1 MKKDQNL
8 VLKGSGIYLRR
19 LKAKDWEEFTTLAR
33 RSVRFH
39 RGLLKLPKTRE
50 AYELFRKRVSGEA
63 SECFLICRAE
73 DDAIAGVIH
82 MAQIFRGPLQSAYL
96 GYGLGVDFIGK
107 GYASNA
113 VRVILRFAFHDLKL
127 HRLEANIQPH
137 NLPSI
142 ALVKQLGFSK
152 EGYSPK
158 YLKVSGKWCDHERW
172 AITKEN
178 WK

>member
-1 MKKDQNL
+1 MKKDQEL
-8 VLKGSGIYLRR
+8 VLKGKSIYLRR
-19 LKAKDWEEFTTLAR
+19 LKASDWSEFTTLAH
-33 RSVRFH
+33 RSERFH

-50 AYELFRKRVSGEA
+50 AYDVFMDRVSGDA
-63 SECFLICRAE
+63 SECFLICRAC
-73 DDAIAGVIH
+73 DAAIVGIIH

-107 GYASNA
+107 GYAAEA
-113 VRVILRFAFHDLKL
+113 VRIILRFAFRDLKL

-137 NLPSI
+137 NRPSI